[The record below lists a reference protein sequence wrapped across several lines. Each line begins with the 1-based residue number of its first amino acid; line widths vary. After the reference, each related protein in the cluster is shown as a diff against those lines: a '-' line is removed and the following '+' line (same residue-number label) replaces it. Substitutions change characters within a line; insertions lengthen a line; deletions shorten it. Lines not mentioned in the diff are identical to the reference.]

1 MFSFELVYFASF
13 PGARLRLKFFGFA
26 ALFAGWGHL
35 WQFKEIAG
43 S

>member
-1 MFSFELVYFASF
+1 MFSFELVYFTSF
-13 PGARLRLKFFGFA
+13 EAAPLRLKFFRIRHSFCG
-26 ALFAGWGHL
+26 AGRL